1 MGLLPLGPVSRAGA
15 RASVQADVGRSLKG
29 RMLQECPAQLQHT
42 EVKLACE
49 ASSYRESDGVEEQ
62 KGLTFSAS

>member
-1 MGLLPLGPVSRAGA
+1 M
-15 RASVQADVGRSLKG
+15 GRSLKG
-29 RMLQECPAQLQHT
+29 HMLQECPAQLQHT

-49 ASSYRESDGVEEQ
+49 ASNYRESDGVEEQ